1 MRHSDE
7 VVLITGGASGLG
19 KATGQYLASLGYRVY
34 GTARNPEKY
43 PGFDLFPL
51 LQMDVRQTAS
61 VEAAVGELIR
71 REGHVDVLINNAGV
85 GITGPLE
92 ETPLEAAADAF
103 ETNLYGPL
111 RVIRAV
117 LPHMREQH
125 KGFILNITSVAGYM
139 GLPYRGFY
147 SASKGALGIITE
159 AYRMEIREFGLRMA
173 NLAPGDFA
181 TNIAAGRYHCP
192 VLEGS
197 PYREPYG
204 RTLGLMDEH
213 VASGKD
219 PALLARKVYRILRHR
234 HPKVHYTAGG
244 FLQRLSLVLKRILPD
259 KIYER
264 LLLNHYKL

>member
-1 MRHSDE
+1 MAHHSE

-19 KATGQYLASLGYRVY
+19 KATGQYLASRGYRVY
-34 GTARNPEKY
+34 GTARSPEKY

-51 LQMDVRQTAS
+51 LQMDVRQSSS
-61 VEAAVGELIR
+61 VEAAIAELIG
-71 REGHVDVLINNAGV
+71 REGRVDILINNAGV
-85 GITGPLE
+85 GITGPIE
-92 ETPLEAAADAF
+92 ETPREAVGDAF
-103 ETNLYGPL
+103 ETNFHGPL

-117 LPHMREQH
+117 LPHMRQH
-125 KGFILNITSVAGYM
+125 RKGFILNITSVAGYM

-159 AYRMEIREFGLRMA
+159 AYRMEIREFGIRMA

-192 VLEGS
+192 MLQGS

-204 RTLGLMDEH
+204 RTLDLMDQH

-219 PALLARKVYRILRHR
+219 PVVLARKVYQILQQR
-234 HPKVHYTAGG
+234 HPKVHYTAGS
-244 FLQRLSLVLKRILPD
+244 FLQRLSLVLKKILPD

>member
-1 MRHSDE
+1 MRHSNE

-19 KATGQYLASLGYRVY
+19 KATGQYLASRGYRVY
-34 GTARNPEKY
+34 GTARNPERY

-51 LQMDVRQTAS
+51 LRMDVRQEAS
-61 VEAAVGELIR
+61 VKAAVEALIL
-71 REGHVDVLINNAGV
+71 REGRVDVLINNAGV

-92 ETPLEAAADAF
+92 ETPPEAMADAF
-103 ETNLYGPL
+103 ETNFYGPL

-117 LPHMREQH
+117 LPHMRQRGQ
-125 KGFILNITSVAGYM
+125 GFILNITSVAGYM
-139 GLPYRGFY
+139 GLPYRGGY

-159 AYRMEIREFGLRMA
+159 AYRMEIRDFGIRMA

-197 PYREPYG
+197 PYGEAYQ
-204 RTLGLMDEH
+204 RTLGLMDQH

-219 PALLARKVYRILRHR
+219 PVVLARKVYYILQQRR
-234 HPKVHYTAGG
+234 PKVHYTSGSA
-244 FLQRLSLVLKRILPD
+244 LQRLSLALKKILPD